1 MGQMSRIKLRSI
13 FGIQKRYGR
22 KQLRKCGNRSS
33 ENRTVQMLSVKQD
46 KEGFHHT
53 PDRLP
58 VNQAGKPYVGSP
70 ALLVCEAYFLYD
82 DRR

>member
-1 MGQMSRIKLRSI
+1 MDC
-13 FGIQKRYGR
+13 KRDVR
-22 KQLRKCGNRSS
+22 
-33 ENRTVQMLSVKQD
+33 
-46 KEGFHHT
+46 HT
-53 PDRLP
+53 APDRLP